1 MCTPYLL
8 ARIYE
13 LLVIKIAITSSSN
26 KIMYMYNKIQT
37 LLGAENTW
45 EWRTVSFHKV
55 QKQSTSH
62 CMTELAV
69 ICTMVIDSPTTWSHP
84 ALMEP
89 IMKNQNHEQWG
100 SRTLTLYCISFSTA
114 QCETWINYLPGVA
127 ITICGFLDNSC
138 PCCTIS
144 IPPVITHCFKFIAL
158 PITANWSEICKEE
171 QHCHKIMS
179 GAYTTYL

>member
-1 MCTPYLL
+1 
-8 ARIYE
+8 
-13 LLVIKIAITSSSN
+13 
-26 KIMYMYNKIQT
+26 MYNKIQT
-37 LLGAENTW
+37 FSEAQNTW
-45 EWRTVSFHKV
+45 DWRTVSFHKV

-62 CMTELAV
+62 YMTELAV
-69 ICTMVIDSPTTWSHP
+69 ICTMVIDSPTTWSHA

-89 IMKNQNHEQWG
+89 IMKNQNHKQWG
-100 SRTLTLYCISFSTA
+100 SLTLTLYCISFPTA
-114 QCETWINYLPGVA
+114 QCEIWINYLPGVA

-171 QHCHKIMS
+171 QHCYKIMS
-179 GAYTTYL
+179 GACTIYW